1 MKKVFTYLLIIG
13 VAVVLFYM
21 FRIYRIDGTSMN
33 YGLVEGDVVLCKRQI
48 DTIKRGDMLVVK
60 HPLDPKKRL
69 YIKRCAALP
78 GDRFFQKE
86 RFFYL
91 QIDGDSSKTYELARK
106 HDLDLVSTKNG
117 YFLKNPYMKY
127 YGAVHNWN
135 LKVPGEL
142 TTLPLTTVED
152 DHFYMLGDY
161 RDNSA
166 DSRFFG
172 AVPRDWVMS
181 KVIYVLKKPRDWM
194 SLLQIKEAD
203 SSEEEVKKNGGITP
217 SFFKGSSA
225 DQSISSTE

>member
-1 MKKVFTYLLIIG
+1 LGIIAGLLI
-13 VAVVLFYM
+13 LFYM

-33 YGLVEGDVVLCKRQI
+33 YGMVEGDVVLCKRQV
-48 DTIKRGDMLVVK
+48 DTIKRGDMLVVR
-60 HPLDPKKRL
+60 HPLDPKQRL

-78 GDRFFQKE
+78 GDRFFQEK

-91 QIDGDSSKTYELARK
+91 QIDGDSDKTYRLAQK
-106 HDLDLVSTKNG
+106 HDLSLVSTKEG
-117 YFLKNPYMKY
+117 YFLKNPYLKY
-127 YGAVHNWN
+127 YGVVHNWK

-142 TTLPLTTVED
+142 SKLPMTTVED
-152 DHFYMLGDY
+152 GHYYVLGDY

-194 SLLQIKEAD
+194 TLLEIKEAD
-203 SSEEEVKKNGGITP
+203 SSEKEVKKNGGLTP
-217 SFFKGSSA
+217 SFFKGTSNN
-225 DQSISSTE
+225 QSISSTE